1 MRIPWNIHSLF
12 VKILVVFIALV
23 LIPLLFVNQIW
34 YHNTSRILYENE
46 LESSNNLLE
55 QIAVRLENAFNG
67 ININTWA
74 RCRIKNCS
82 APFFVFQREAGDR
95 EQEEKGRVFHK
106 KGANTQTLGRS
117 QRQMWKTI
125 LFFRLRPSFFRTHGF
140 AACRVPA
147 SSSTFSGQR
156 QWQEG
161 TIPPGCLLCLA

>member
-67 ININTWA
+67 ININTYSFLFG
-74 RCRIKNCS
+74 KNVQEILENV
-82 APFFVFQREAGDR
+82 PNTEEERE
-95 EQEEKGRVFHK
+95 K
-106 KGANTQTLGRS
+106 KQ
-117 QRQMWKTI
+117 
-125 LFFRLRPSFFRTHGF
+125 
-140 AACRVPA
+140 ACPA
-147 SSSTFSGQR
+147 SGAFTNSGK
-156 QWQEG
+156 
-161 TIPPGCLLCLA
+161 

>member
-67 ININTWA
+67 ININTYSFLFG
-74 RCRIKNCS
+74 KNVQEILENVPNTEEEREKNRRVLQAELSQIRENNTMISTALFLDDEYQLCS
-82 APFFVFQREAGDR
+82 KESAQVDYDVLQSYPWFQRFRNYGK
-95 EQEEKGRVFHK
+95 QEMFM
-106 KGANTQTLGRS
+106 S
-117 QRQMWKTI
+117 MII
-125 LFFRLRPSFFRTHGF
+125 LIRAVPS
-140 AACRVPA
+140 
-147 SSSTFSGQR
+147 
-156 QWQEG
+156 
-161 TIPPGCLLCLA
+161 